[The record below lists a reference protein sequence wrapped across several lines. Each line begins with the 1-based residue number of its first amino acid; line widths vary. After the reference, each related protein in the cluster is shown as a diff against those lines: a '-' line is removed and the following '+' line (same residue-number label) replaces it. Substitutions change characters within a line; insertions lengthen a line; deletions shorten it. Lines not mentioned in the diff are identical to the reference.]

1 MEQNKNKHKINRKEF
16 MKKLEQSFTDPNFF
30 TKASQDFFNRIKGE
44 SFVNDGKNLIK
55 LVNINKT
62 FPTATKQMNVL
73 FDNVNLSIK
82 RGDVISLIGANGTG
96 KTTMLDI
103 IVGYQKPTKG
113 TVEYDLD
120 YVLSPTEKFG
130 ISYQRN
136 TLLPSLTVWDY
147 MQFVHKLYKSSTTI
161 DDLVIFVYA
170 FGIEKFCRMRVNELS
185 GGQQQRLN
193 AMLSLFHNPEILLL
207 DELCN
212 NLDLNI
218 K

>member
-136 TLLPSLTVWDY
+136 TLLPSLTV
-147 MQFVHKLYKSSTTI
+147 
-161 DDLVIFVYA
+161 
-170 FGIEKFCRMRVNELS
+170 
-185 GGQQQRLN
+185 
-193 AMLSLFHNPEILLL
+193 
-207 DELCN
+207 
-212 NLDLNI
+212 
-218 K
+218 